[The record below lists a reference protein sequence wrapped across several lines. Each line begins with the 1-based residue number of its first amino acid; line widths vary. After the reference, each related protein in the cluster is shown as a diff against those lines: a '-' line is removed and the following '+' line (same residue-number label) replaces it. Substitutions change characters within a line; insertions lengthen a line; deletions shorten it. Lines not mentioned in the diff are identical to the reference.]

1 MNTYLSIYIIAIQVQ
16 HNCKQ
21 ACAYGRLLLDKD
33 FETGGMYYHFCLYI
47 FPQDEVVDVQL
58 ELGDE
63 SGPKD
68 YFHGE
73 YK

>member
-1 MNTYLSIYIIAIQVQ
+1 MAEKGWFAWLGCCSPLEVRAPRNKKQTPCSG
-16 HNCKQ
+16 HNQ
-21 ACAYGRLLLDKD
+21 
-33 FETGGMYYHFCLYI
+33 YHFCLYI